1 MVQISTFCT
10 MRPETFFGVPPD
22 KRRAIQLHL
31 QARRTMAEILEKLSE
46 FGQKI
51 EKKAPLR
58 LTEEEKKIVEEID
71 QWKKGL
77 FDFPLF
83 WRQC

>member
-1 MVQISTFCT
+1 
-10 MRPETFFGVPPD
+10 
-22 KRRAIQLHL
+22 
-31 QARRTMAEILEKLSE
+31 MAEILEKLSE

-71 QWKKGL
+71 LWKKGRIQL
-77 FDFPLF
+77 SIVFA
-83 WRQC
+83 

>member
-1 MVQISTFCT
+1 
-10 MRPETFFGVPPD
+10 
-22 KRRAIQLHL
+22 
-31 QARRTMAEILEKLSE
+31 MAGILERLSD

-71 QWKKGL
+71 QWRKGRIQL
-77 FDFPLF
+77 SIVSAQVLRFM
-83 WRQC
+83 

>member
-1 MVQISTFCT
+1 
-10 MRPETFFGVPPD
+10 
-22 KRRAIQLHL
+22 
-31 QARRTMAEILEKLSE
+31 MAEILEKLSE

-71 QWKKGL
+71 QWRKGRIQL
-77 FDFPLF
+77 SIVFAQVLGPVREFV
-83 WRQC
+83 

>member
-1 MVQISTFCT
+1 
-10 MRPETFFGVPPD
+10 
-22 KRRAIQLHL
+22 
-31 QARRTMAEILEKLSE
+31 MAEILEKLSE

-83 WRQC
+83 WRQCYVGLCERVCV